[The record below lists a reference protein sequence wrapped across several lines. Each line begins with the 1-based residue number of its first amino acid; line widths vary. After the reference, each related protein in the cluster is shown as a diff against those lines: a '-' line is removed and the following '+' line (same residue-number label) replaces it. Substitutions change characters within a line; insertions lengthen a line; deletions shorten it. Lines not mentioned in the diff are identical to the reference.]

1 MEKRYVQAI
10 IIKDN
15 RILMAFCHKENID
28 PINLFIR
35 GVINEEE
42 SSSNAI
48 DRVIKEQIKMPFKVV
63 FKFDKESISDTETYL
78 INIEGVNDNFDFS
91 SKEVKKSVGDLY
103 IDSLQWISL
112 SEKEQFHTT
121 NLNCLRRLVEEC
133 IERGYSDNWLKAVEN
148 LVLSHPNKY
157 YNIQLLKKKRIREV
171 KNIDSQISMKEK
183 IYTIGIALIL
193 GIIYDILFTGKAAG
207 VSIPIFYIM
216 FMGLFLWSIRKKVRF
231 KKSVGYIT
239 IIPAFL
245 IAVNYCIHSN
255 SILNFFNGIMLFL
268 LTIVSTV
275 LIRYEDIKW
284 DNSSFIKKVLN
295 RGIKSIS
302 ENAYKPFMFIK
313 GNIAVRNKKEIS
325 STKKNILRGI
335 LISIPLL
342 IIILV
347 LLTSSDMVFKSYI
360 TNFSSV
366 FDNISIGE
374 SISRLLVIIIVFTI
388 IFSYIWSFKY
398 SCDEYENK
406 KMSMK
411 WEPVTML
418 TIIFIINVVYLLF
431 SIVQVSYLY
440 GGGNN
445 FLSHDFTYSEYAR
458 KGFFELVA
466 VTIINFTILI
476 SSMKFIKNDNK
487 TIDKICNIFLTI
499 LVAFTLNMLFSAH
512 YKMSLY
518 EKTYGFTYLR
528 IFVHIFMLML
538 FMLFIVALVGI
549 WNREMPLN
557 KVLIVIVLSMFI
569 LLNYINVDKIIA
581 EKNIDIYYKTQKIDV
596 QYLRNLSYDAIPEIL
611 KLKDDSNAS
620 IASEINI
627 YLGDLKKELSGE
639 YSWYEFNYSKYRA
652 KKIIGG
658 SEK

>member
-1 MEKRYVQAI
+1 MGKSYVQAI

-35 GVINEEE
+35 GVVNEEE
-42 SSSNAI
+42 SSDNAI
-48 DRVIKEQIKMPFKVV
+48 TRVITEQIKMPFKVV
-63 FKFDKESISDTETYL
+63 FKLDKELISDTETYL
-78 INIEGVNDNFDFS
+78 INIDSVNDNFDFS
-91 SKEVKKSVGDLY
+91 PKEIKKSVGDFY
-103 IDSLQWISL
+103 IESLQWISL

-193 GIIYDILFTGKAAG
+193 GIIYDIFFTGKVAG

-216 FMGLFLWSIRKKVRF
+216 FMGFFLWSVREKVSF

-239 IIPAFL
+239 IIPTFS

-255 SILNFFNGIMLFL
+255 SILNFFNGIMLLL

-275 LIRYEDIKW
+275 LIRYDGIIW
-284 DNSSFIKKVLN
+284 DSLNFIKKVLN
-295 RGIKSIS
+295 RGSKAIF
-302 ENAYKPFMFIK
+302 ENAYKPYMFIK
-313 GNIAVRNKKEIS
+313 GTIGVRNKKEIS
-325 STKKNILRGI
+325 STNKNILRGI

-360 TNFSSV
+360 TNFSSI
-366 FDNISIGE
+366 FENISIGE
-374 SISRLLVIIIVFTI
+374 SISRFLVIIIVFTI

-398 SCDEYENK
+398 SCDQYDNK
-406 KMSMK
+406 KMGMK

-418 TIIFIINVVYLLF
+418 TIIFMINVVYLLF
-431 SIVQVSYLY
+431 SIVQFSYLY

-445 FLSHDFTYSEYAR
+445 FIAGDFTYSEYAR

-476 SSMKFIKNDNK
+476 SSMKFIKKDNK
-487 TIDKICNIFLTI
+487 TVNTICNIFLTT

-518 EKTYGFTYLR
+518 EQTYGFTYLR
-528 IFVHIFMLML
+528 IFVHLFMLML
-538 FMLFIVALVGI
+538 FILFIVALVGI
-549 WNREMPLN
+549 WNRKMPLN

-581 EKNIDIYYKTQKIDV
+581 EKNIDIYYKTQKMDV
-596 QYLRNLSYDAIPEIL
+596 QYLTNLSYDAIPEIL
-611 KLKDDSNAS
+611 RLKDDSNLDVARQVNS
-620 IASEINI
+620 
-627 YLGDLKKELSGE
+627 YLEDVKKELRE
-639 YSWYEFNYSKYRA
+639 EHSWYEFNYSKYKAR
-652 KKIIGG
+652 KILNQN
-658 SEK
+658 

>member
-1 MEKRYVQAI
+1 MGKSYVQAI

-35 GVINEEE
+35 GVVNEEE
-42 SSSNAI
+42 SSNNAI
-48 DRVIKEQIKMPFKVV
+48 TRVITEQIKMPFKVV
-63 FKFDKESISDTETYL
+63 FKFDKELNSDTETYL

-91 SKEVKKSVGDLY
+91 PKEVKKSIGDLY
-103 IDSLQWISL
+103 IESLQWISL
-112 SEKEQFHTT
+112 SEKEQFHIT
-121 NLNCLRRLVEEC
+121 NINCLRRLVEEC

-183 IYTIGIALIL
+183 INTIGIALIL

-216 FMGLFLWSIRKKVRF
+216 FMGFFLWSVGEKVRV
-231 KKSVGYIT
+231 KKSVGFIS

-255 SILNFFNGIMLFL
+255 SILNFFNGIMLLL

-295 RGIKSIS
+295 RGSKAIF
-302 ENAYKPFMFIK
+302 ENVCKPYMFIK

-342 IIILV
+342 IIILA

-360 TNFSSV
+360 TNVSSI
-366 FDNISIGE
+366 FENISIGE
-374 SISRLLVIIIVFTI
+374 SISHSLVIIIVFTI

-398 SCDEYENK
+398 NCDEYENK

-445 FLSHDFTYSEYAR
+445 FLSQDFTYSEYAR

-487 TIDKICNIFLTI
+487 TINKICNVFLTI

-518 EKTYGFTYLR
+518 EQTYGYTYLR
-528 IFVHIFMLML
+528 VFVHIFMLML
-538 FMLFIVALVGI
+538 FMLFIVALIGI
-549 WNREMPLN
+549 WNRKMPLN

-569 LLNYINVDKIIA
+569 FLNYINVDKIIA

-596 QYLRNLSYDAIPEIL
+596 QYLRNLSYDAIAEIL
-611 KLKDDSNAS
+611 KLKDDSNLDVARQVNS
-620 IASEINI
+620 
-627 YLGDLKKELSGE
+627 YLDDVKKELRE
-639 YSWYEFNYSKYRA
+639 EHSWYEFNYSKYKAR
-652 KKIIGG
+652 KILDQN
-658 SEK
+658 